1 MEIKGL
7 FRRHSKEGNPDHRS
21 LVFGAE
27 SREKVGDSN
36 PVRTKETI
44 KWDLDKLFR
53 DTISFI
59 YRLNPRV
66 SYCYTHT
73 HGKRIYQLSLKAE
86 RFRCIECRSGG
97 ERTIAVLLITAPD
110 CATVTRNQEKES
122 NNPPVPIA
130 KPFFRQYGFP
140 VTET

>member
-66 SYCYTHT
+66 SYYYTHT
-73 HGKRIYQLSLKAE
+73 RVKDLTFVKS
-86 RFRCIECRSGG
+86 
-97 ERTIAVLLITAPD
+97 
-110 CATVTRNQEKES
+110 
-122 NNPPVPIA
+122 
-130 KPFFRQYGFP
+130 
-140 VTET
+140 